1 MTPPDHRREDSR
13 FSNGS
18 AAPRREEEGSP
29 FGCTAGNDD
38 DPRDRPRHHSRP
50 TKIGGGSGSG
60 TASPRRQIPSRRG
73 SMFGSRPFRRQ
84 LRWARNKLRPST
96 VSPIL
101 VLLALTLLLLSAAG
115 FGSIRS
121 VGPAKCRGRPAFPA
135 APRKQWFLGERPRP
149 AKVAHVMISS
159 AGGTGTNALN
169 WRLHEHGILAG
180 FGHAPYQDFMVHA
193 LAPSVDDS
201 RYLMPP
207 TRADLDYIREVR
219 RGIFLYRDPCLQLH
233 SMLRRNFTGVN
244 FAKRLHLWPPSFESW
259 MAFPPEHWEV
269 PSSLDQVLELDRDTM
284 LLEEQW
290 LAWTTPN
297 ASRTFPVR
305 AIKFSALFDEA
316 SLAEVDRFIGHDLD
330 DPLRERKSGH
340 PVEDEWLDRCRSLP

>member
-1 MTPPDHRREDSR
+1 MHRRKRRRPPRPTPSPLTAHKNRGRVRQRNRIPSPTDSLAPR
-13 FSNGS
+13 LHVRKPSFQATAAVGAQQAAPLDREPDLGATRTHAASAVSCWLWEHPLRWSRKVPREAGLSRGS
-18 AAPRREEEGSP
+18 AKAMVLGRK
-29 FGCTAGNDD
+29 
-38 DPRDRPRHHSRP
+38 
-50 TKIGGGSGSG
+50 TK
-60 TASPRRQIPSRRG
+60 A
-73 SMFGSRPFRRQ
+73 
-84 LRWARNKLRPST
+84 
-96 VSPIL
+96 
-101 VLLALTLLLLSAAG
+101 
-115 FGSIRS
+115 
-121 VGPAKCRGRPAFPA
+121 
-135 APRKQWFLGERPRP
+135 

-244 FAKRLHLWPPSFESW
+244 FAKRLHLWPPSVESW

-297 ASRTFPVR
+297 ASRTFPVL